1 MWQDLLVA
9 LSLMMV
15 IEGIWPFVNPNG
27 MRRALLMI
35 ANQDERSLRIMGL
48 VSMVVGVLMLYLVH

>member
-15 IEGIWPFVNPNG
+15 IEGIWPFINPNG
-27 MRRALLMI
+27 MRRALLI
-35 ANQDERSLRIMGL
+35 VANQNERSLRIMGL
-48 VSMVVGVLMLYLVH
+48 ISMVAGVLMLYLVK

>member
-15 IEGIWPFVNPNG
+15 IEGIWPFLNPNG
-27 MRRALLMI
+27 MRRALLMV

-48 VSMVVGVLMLYLVH
+48 ISMVVGVLMLYLVK

>member
-15 IEGIWPFVNPNG
+15 IEGIWPFINPNG
-27 MRRALLMI
+27 MRRALLI
-35 ANQDERSLRIMGL
+35 VANQDERSLRIMGL
-48 VSMVVGVLMLYLVH
+48 ISMVAGVLMLYLVK